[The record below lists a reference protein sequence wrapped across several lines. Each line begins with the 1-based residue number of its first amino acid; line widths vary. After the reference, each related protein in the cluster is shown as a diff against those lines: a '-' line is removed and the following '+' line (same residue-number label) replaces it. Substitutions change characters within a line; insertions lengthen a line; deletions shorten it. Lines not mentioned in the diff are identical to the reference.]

1 MAIIKKRFISFLI
14 ILAIYVIAFVIA
26 YLAFTLS
33 KNMHI
38 LLSTLIA
45 NVCATIAVWIFGII
59 FKNSSVYDPYWSV
72 APIVI
77 IIFWIFKMDTAWS
90 LNEILFF
97 SAIFIWGMRLTI
109 NWAIRFKGM
118 DHQDWRYSML
128 RQKNIHMWFFT
139 NLMGI
144 NMMPTLIV
152 YIALIPAYYGIG
164 LEKRANLGTIIGFL
178 ICIAAALLQYFAD
191 KQMGRF
197 KREKTSQQY
206 IDRGLWRYSRH
217 PNYFGEVIFW
227 WGIWIMQVSLQP
239 AVWWAVFGPISMTIL
254 FLSVSIPMMENHI
267 IASRPG
273 YVHYQKKVSMLF
285 PWLRARA

>member
-1 MAIIKKRFISFLI
+1 MATIKKRFISFLI

-33 KNMHI
+33 RNMHL

-45 NVCATIAVWIFGII
+45 NACATITVWIFGII

-72 APIVI
+72 APIAI
-77 IIFWIFKMDTAWS
+77 IIFWIFKMDAAWS
-90 LNEILFF
+90 LNETLFL
-97 SAIFIWGMRLTI
+97 SAIFIWGTRLTI

-128 RQKNIHMWFFT
+128 RQKNVHMWFFT

-164 LEKRANLGTIIGFL
+164 LEKGTNILTFFGFT
-178 ICIAAALLQYFAD
+178 ICLSAALIQYFAD
-191 KQMGRF
+191 KQMGLF
-197 KREKTSQQY
+197 KKEKTAGMY
-206 IDRGLWRYSRH
+206 IDSGLWRYSRH

-227 WGIWIMQVSLQP
+227 WGIWVMQISLNTSI
-239 AVWWAVFGPISMTIL
+239 WLTVFGPILMTLL
-254 FLSVSIPMMENHI
+254 FVSISIPMMEKHI
-267 IASRPG
+267 MASKPS
-273 YVHYQKKVSMLF
+273 YIDYQKKVSMLI